1 MVPTPPAALVLADRL
16 PAALASSVT
25 VPLGLDLAAVAAGAV
40 FGALLALRRALD
52 ITGVL
57 GLAIVGGLGGGVVRD
72 VLLDQP
78 PVALADAAY
87 LPTAIGAGLA
97 VAPVG
102 HALARVDRLLE
113 VVDAFALGLFAIVGA
128 SKALD
133 AGLGPVASATVG
145 VVAATT
151 GGIACDVL
159 SGQRPHV
166 LGPGP
171 IYAWAAVAGSAAYVA
186 VDELIGSVP
195 LAVAAAM
202 AATVVLRWLA
212 IHRGLSTKPF
222 APAPPTGRR
231 RAGR

>member
-1 MVPTPPAALVLADRL
+1 MVPALAGSPPIAT
-16 PAALASSVT
+16 ALASSVT
-25 VPLGLDLAAVAAGAV
+25 VPLGLDLAAVAAGAL
-40 FGALLALRRALD
+40 FGALVALRRSLD
-52 ITGVL
+52 ITGLL

-87 LPTAIGAGLA
+87 LPTAIGSGLA
-97 VAPVG
+97 VAIVG
-102 HALARVDRLLE
+102 HALSRVDRLLE
-113 VVDAFALGLFAIVGA
+113 VVDAFALGLFAVVGA

-171 IYAWAAVAGSAAYVA
+171 VYAWAAVAGSAAYVA
-186 VDELIGSVP
+186 VDELAGSVP
-195 LAVAAAM
+195 FAVAAAM

-212 IHRGLSTKPF
+212 IHRGLSTRPI
-222 APAPPTGRR
+222 APAPEPGGPGG
-231 RAGR
+231 AASG